1 MQRIEVVGAG
11 RMGTALVRALRGAG
25 RDVPDP
31 SPRGATGAGADIVL
45 LAVPDAA
52 IAGAARCIVPGHLV
66 GHLSGATTL
75 DPLEPHERFSLHPL
89 ITILAP
95 DPDPDPG
102 SGAGVAGA
110 SPFIGASAAVAGST
124 DRALAVAEGL
134 ATELGMRTLRVAE
147 QDRALYHAAASV
159 ASNFLVALE
168 WFAERLAASA
178 GVDRA
183 ALAPLVAAAERNW
196 AEVGPELALTGP
208 IARGDTATV
217 ARQRAAIAEHLP
229 ERVALF
235 DELVHLTE
243 DLARTGRGPV
253 PSESGTSE
261 SGTEDR

>member
-1 MQRIEVVGAG
+1 MQQIEVVGAG
-11 RMGTALVRALRGAG
+11 RVGTALVRALRGAG

-52 IAGAARCIVPGHLV
+52 IAGAAQCIAPGRLV

-95 DPDPDPG
+95 ARDPG
-102 SGAGVAGA
+102 SCAAGA

-134 ATELGMRTLRVAE
+134 AAELGMRTLRVAE

-196 AEVGPELALTGP
+196 AAVGPELALTGP

-229 ERVALF
+229 ERLALF

-243 DLARTGRGPV
+243 DLARAGRSPA
-253 PSESGTSE
+253 PSESGTPE
-261 SGTEDR
+261 PGTEGR